1 MIVNA
6 LSFFGS
12 IIGYFTGKFTEE
24 ELKSGRIYFEIL
36 KIAVLTL
43 LTLFIFLKNFN
54 LLLLTIGIILGFIL
68 RYEYFYFGVLL
79 TQNLNFLNAGL
90 VFLYGLPYGTLAFH
104 KKSFKT
110 LFYSAV
116 FFSIGSLAVFFDYNL
131 MSFAAG
137 GMISVLAFNI
147 ISLNRIM

>member
-6 LSFFGS
+6 LSFLGS
-12 IIGYFTGKFTEE
+12 IIGYFIGRFTEE
-24 ELKSGRIYFEIL
+24 ELKPGRIYFEII
-36 KIAVLTL
+36 KIIVLAL
-43 LTLFIFLKNFN
+43 LTVFIFLKNFN
-54 LLLLTIGIILGFIL
+54 LILLIIGLILRFIL

-104 KKSFKT
+104 KKNLKT
-110 LFYSAV
+110 LFYSVV
-116 FFSIGSLAVFFDYNL
+116 FFVIGSLAVFLDYSL

-137 GMISVLAFNI
+137 GMISILSFNI
-147 ISLNRIM
+147 KKIFH